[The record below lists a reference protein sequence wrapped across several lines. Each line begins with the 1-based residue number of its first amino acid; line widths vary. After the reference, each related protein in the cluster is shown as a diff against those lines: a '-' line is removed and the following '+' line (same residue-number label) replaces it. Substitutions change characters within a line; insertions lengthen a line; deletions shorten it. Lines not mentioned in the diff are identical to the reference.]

1 MYNYLRYNKSIGGVC
16 GYMNVV
22 ISQLNEEEK
31 VKSEEVDCLTSLF
44 TIFVDIRRTQQ
55 VEYHFTHLIDKPF

>member
-1 MYNYLRYNKSIGGVC
+1 
-16 GYMNVV
+16 MNVV
-22 ISQLNEEEK
+22 ISRLNEEEK